1 MDSLNRESQAD
12 VIEVF
17 KRVSDET
24 VIVETAVWP
33 ILFLISVFTALKG
46 SQF

>member
-12 VIEVF
+12 VIEVS

-24 VIVETAVWP
+24 VIVETAV
-33 ILFLISVFTALKG
+33 
-46 SQF
+46 